1 MKAKTI
7 NQLAQHIVKRAS
19 TGREKQV
26 NESLHFGMGLY
37 IYKEDAYLLQ
47 EANRKEGR
55 NSAFTHLNESVEA
68 VASYL
73 QALYNRDGYLAIDST
88 IIEII
93 K

>member
-1 MKAKTI
+1 MKAKPS
-7 NQLAQHIVKRAS
+7 NQLAKHIVKRAN

-37 IYKEDAYLLQ
+37 IWQDDAYLLATENQ
-47 EANRKEGR
+47 EAGR
-55 NSAFTHLNESVEA
+55 NSAFTHIKPTVEA

-73 QALYNRDGYLAIDST
+73 QALYDRDGYLAIDST